1 MLQETQIS
9 LMEENAK
16 MTRLFNVALKPTELK
31 RTLNVR
37 QVEEKTTDLEEKL
50 GRCNSV
56 VTQCTRMLIQE
67 QRKQQ
72 SQNGYGN
79 STTDIG
85 GIEYFEGQPV
95 QMSLT
100 ELKRL
105 RSEVVRL
112 RHRLRAMETTNNNGT
127 TRNTSE
133 ESFKRETADA
143 QVIRSLRAQVEQL
156 NDDIM
161 KNSPRKD
168 KKTTVVDSAVYAKMQ
183 LQIRQLL
190 RREQQQAS
198 ELMLVRNKSVSLGNE
213 LNGLRAN
220 VSEDIKRA
228 ADMYTRKQ
236 FEMEHLSKQHL
247 SLQTAYDALAP
258 YANRIRLSSSS
269 SSSSSSPR
277 SSPTAPSAAPSAA
290 PLDASRGSI
299 LAQGVSSL
307 QAQLSKAHDRNNSL
321 ERLVNEAR
329 GECKAMRDQYVNRV
343 GEHRQE
349 TRALLQSQ
357 GDRSY
362 TRTRNASLRL
372 LARRVLYALHTAPV
386 RRAFLKWE
394 GVARATGRA
403 TEYKRTYGRVQVLE
417 QSNIELSKRLRREQ
431 TNSKSLEGQLA
442 SQRSVYQVSN
452 ALNTYGRNYLS
463 SSSTFHRPMSTTT
476 TASSRVVALEEELER
491 ERQANLRSTSEA
503 EKWKAAEKRARE
515 SENII
520 RDQLSI
526 ASSSLDYG
534 SVYSN
539 TTPNSPRR

>member
-16 MTRLFNVALKPTELK
+16 MTQLFNVALKPTELK

-143 QVIRSLRAQVEQL
+143 QVIRCLRAQVEQL

-236 FEMEHLSKQHL
+236 F
-247 SLQTAYDALAP
+247 
-258 YANRIRLSSSS
+258 
-269 SSSSSSPR
+269 
-277 SSPTAPSAAPSAA
+277 
-290 PLDASRGSI
+290 
-299 LAQGVSSL
+299 
-307 QAQLSKAHDRNNSL
+307 
-321 ERLVNEAR
+321 
-329 GECKAMRDQYVNRV
+329 
-343 GEHRQE
+343 
-349 TRALLQSQ
+349 
-357 GDRSY
+357 
-362 TRTRNASLRL
+362 
-372 LARRVLYALHTAPV
+372 
-386 RRAFLKWE
+386 
-394 GVARATGRA
+394 
-403 TEYKRTYGRVQVLE
+403 
-417 QSNIELSKRLRREQ
+417 
-431 TNSKSLEGQLA
+431 
-442 SQRSVYQVSN
+442 
-452 ALNTYGRNYLS
+452 
-463 SSSTFHRPMSTTT
+463 
-476 TASSRVVALEEELER
+476 
-491 ERQANLRSTSEA
+491 
-503 EKWKAAEKRARE
+503 
-515 SENII
+515 
-520 RDQLSI
+520 
-526 ASSSLDYG
+526 
-534 SVYSN
+534 
-539 TTPNSPRR
+539 